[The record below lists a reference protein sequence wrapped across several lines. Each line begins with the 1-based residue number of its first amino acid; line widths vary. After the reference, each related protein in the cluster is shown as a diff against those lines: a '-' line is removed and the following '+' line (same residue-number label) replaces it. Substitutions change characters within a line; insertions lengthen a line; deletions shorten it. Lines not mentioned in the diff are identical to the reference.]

1 MSLLVLDLPPGPPG
15 SLAWVSSIDGRTP
28 AAHGDAVPALLP
40 GTARGVEVV
49 ARVPAARLS
58 WQRVQLPRGIGARSP
73 RLHAVLAGLLEERVL
88 DDPQALHFALQP
100 HAGTDGA
107 AWIAVCRRD
116 WLDAHLQALAA
127 AGWTVARLVPELAPD
142 AGTLHLMLVG
152 EAGQPRL
159 LAGGSAVPGGV
170 QALPLSA
177 ASLALL
183 QGQLPADA
191 RAAAQLEA
199 EPAVAALAEQ
209 LLGQAPAIVAPVE
222 RLLRS
227 AASDWDLA
235 QGELA
240 RSGATW
246 VLRRTGA
253 GWREFLHAARWRPA
267 RWGLVALVLAQLG
280 GLNLWAWQA
289 RAELREQRA
298 DVRAML
304 GQTFPQVRVVV
315 DAPVQMAREVA
326 LLRQAAGASSPGD
339 LEPMLAAWARIAPA
353 DAQPDA
359 IEFSPGQLRLRGPQW
374 SGDALAQAQATLRP
388 LGYRVQTEGDRTLL
402 REEPAS

>member
-1 MSLLVLDLPPGPPG
+1 MSLLVLDLPPGAPG
-15 SLAWVSSIDGRTP
+15 SLAWVSSTDGHTP
-28 AAHGDAVPALLP
+28 AAHGEAVPALLP

-58 WQRVQLPRGIGARSP
+58 WHRVQLPRGVGARSP

-88 DDPQALHFALQP
+88 DEPQALHFALQP
-100 HAGTDGA
+100 HAGSNAD
-107 AWIAVCRRD
+107 AWVAVCRRD

-127 AGWTVARLVPELAPD
+127 AGWTVSRLVPELAPD
-142 AGTLHLMLVG
+142 AGTLNLMLVG
-152 EAGQPRL
+152 DAGQPRL

-170 QALPLSA
+170 QALPLSP

-183 QGQLPADA
+183 QGQLPPEA
-191 RAAAQLEA
+191 RAAARIEA

-209 LLGQAPAIVAPVE
+209 LLGQPPAIVVPAE

-227 AASDWDLA
+227 ASTNWDLA

-240 RSGATW
+240 RSGAAW
-246 VLRRTGA
+246 VLRRAGA
-253 GWREFLHAARWRPA
+253 GWRDFLHAPRWRPA
-267 RWGLVALVLAQLG
+267 RWGLAALLLAQLG
-280 GLNLWAWQA
+280 GLNLWAWQT
-289 RAELREQRA
+289 RADLREQRA
-298 DVRAML
+298 DVQAML

-353 DAQPDA
+353 DTLPSAL
-359 IEFSPGQLRLRGPQW
+359 EFTPGQLRLRGPQW
-374 SGDALAQAQATLRP
+374 AGDALAQAQATLRP
-388 LGYRVQTEGDRTLL
+388 LGYRVLTEGEVTVL
-402 REEPAS
+402 REGLTP